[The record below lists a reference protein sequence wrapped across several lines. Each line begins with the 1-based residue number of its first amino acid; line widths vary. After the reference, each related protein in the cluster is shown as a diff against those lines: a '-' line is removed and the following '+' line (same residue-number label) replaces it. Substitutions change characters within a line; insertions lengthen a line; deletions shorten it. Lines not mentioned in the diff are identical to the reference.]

1 MKKSWY
7 GLALAVIL
15 LAVVLLGCTFRTSRV
30 ELPEAEEPSR
40 KVQVIRAQPKQ
51 GEATLYIGMAGQYTM
66 HPYAYEGEA
75 TPDLDLCLTQEQLV
89 QALLQE
95 YEVSQEKAQESV
107 EQFLGELQSN
117 GFVQ

>member
-1 MKKSWY
+1 MKQRKMYNIADCS
-7 GLALAVIL
+7 VTMN
-15 LAVVLLGCTFRTSRV
+15 CTTPFMLRQCGRY
-30 ELPEAEEPSR
+30 E
-40 KVQVIRAQPKQ
+40 VQ
-51 GEATLYIGMAGQYTM
+51 
-66 HPYAYEGEA
+66 GEA